1 MVYVEASMKEM
12 RQIVEE
18 GPRAD
23 LAPDS
28 QVQKKNGNKFFGTS
42 ILGGYYYYTFAKLPL
57 LTKGHT

>member
-28 QVQKKNGNKFFGTS
+28 QVQKKMGTS
-42 ILGGYYYYTFAKLPL
+42 FSGLQYSVVTIIILLQNCLY
-57 LTKGHT
+57 